1 MDATVTAQ
9 FLSTFGGVVVAGSC
23 CVAHVGLEL
32 KILCLSLLS
41 SVPSLSSKHTKLP
54 LLVNCFQS
62 GTNVDPII
70 ESELEFGKKKAYMFW
85 EQQEGKD
92 IFEIF

>member
-1 MDATVTAQ
+1 MDVTVTAQ

-23 CVAHVGLEL
+23 CVAYVVLEL

-41 SVPSLSSKHTKLP
+41 SVPSLSLKHTELS
-54 LLVNCFQS
+54 LLGNSFQS
-62 GTNVDPII
+62 DTNVDPIV
-70 ESELEFGKKKAYMFW
+70 ESELRVYMFW
-85 EQQEGKD
+85 EQQEEKY